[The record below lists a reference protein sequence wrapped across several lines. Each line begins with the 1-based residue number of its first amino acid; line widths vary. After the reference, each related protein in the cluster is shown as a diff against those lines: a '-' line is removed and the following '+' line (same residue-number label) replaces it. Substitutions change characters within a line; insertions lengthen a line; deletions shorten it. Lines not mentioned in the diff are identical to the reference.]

1 MKAER
6 LTGPMEVFLMAAVSR
21 CGLDTL
27 YSLQR
32 TVGLEPGS
40 LSQVIMRLVA
50 AGMMVRA
57 DGAKRGRRVMALTE
71 AGQVFLSDEWKTS
84 LDPKRE
90 VETIIRGA
98 IVALLMDDVRSAM
111 DFLFQ
116 SASERRRHS
125 TAPVLAT
132 GHSRMSAID
141 LHSELRM
148 VYESRRAEMEA
159 AVLEEFGI
167 YLADWEKNRQE

>member
-1 MKAER
+1 
-6 LTGPMEVFLMAAVSR
+6 MEIFLMAAVSR
-21 CGLDTL
+21 GGLDTL

-40 LSQVIMRLVA
+40 LSQVIKRLVA
-50 AGMMVRA
+50 AGLMVRA
-57 DGAKRGRRVMALTE
+57 EGAKRGRRVMALTD
-71 AGQVFLSDEWKTS
+71 AGQRFLSEGWKTS

-90 VETIIRGA
+90 VESIIRST
-98 IVALLMDDVRSAM
+98 IVALLMGDVSSAM

-125 TAPVLAT
+125 TAPVLRT
-132 GHSRMSAID
+132 GHSKMSVID
-141 LHSELRM
+141 LHGKLRA

-159 AVLEEFGI
+159 GVLEEFGI
-167 YLADWEKNRQE
+167 YLADWEKNRRE